1 MRAHGLLFAC
11 VLASCLLAQEPLYEA
26 ELIFPLD
33 RLHNHS
39 SSIVELPGGELMV
52 CWYRGSGERTA
63 DDVQIMAARR
73 AAGQSRWSEPFVLA
87 DTPGF
92 PDCNPVLFVDSRQRL
107 WLIWPVIIANE
118 WHTALL
124 KYRISTD
131 YRRPGPPQWQV
142 SEPWLVVPRNFQE
155 KVRRTVEPLLV
166 PDATELQRQWAKR
179 LLERAADKYFTRMGW
194 MPRNHPLELPSGR
207 ILVPLYS
214 DGFSFSLIGI
224 TDDGGMTWSTSEPL
238 VGPGSIQPTLARK
251 RDGTLVAYMRDN
263 GPPPK
268 RIMTSVSRD
277 DGVTW
282 SAVTDTDIPNPGASM
297 EVIVLRD
304 GHWVMVYN
312 DTERGRNSLVVALS
326 DDEGASWKWKRHL
339 ELDRREQGAGSF
351 HYPSVIQA
359 SDGTIH
365 ITYSYFLNHLPEGEP
380 RKTIKHVRI
389 NTAWIRQGD
398 S

>member
-1 MRAHGLLFAC
+1 
-11 VLASCLLAQEPLYEA
+11 
-26 ELIFPLD
+26 
-33 RLHNHS
+33 
-39 SSIVELPGGELMV
+39 
-52 CWYRGSGERTA
+52 
-63 DDVQIMAARR
+63 
-73 AAGQSRWSEPFVLA
+73 
-87 DTPGF
+87 
-92 PDCNPVLFVDSRQRL
+92 
-107 WLIWPVIIANE
+107 
-118 WHTALL
+118 
-124 KYRISTD
+124 
-131 YRRPGPPQWQV
+131 
-142 SEPWLVVPRNFQE
+142 
-155 KVRRTVEPLLV
+155 
-166 PDATELQRQWAKR
+166 
-179 LLERAADKYFTRMGW
+179 
-194 MPRNHPLELPSGR
+194 
-207 ILVPLYS
+207 
-214 DGFSFSLIGI
+214 
-224 TDDGGMTWSTSEPL
+224 
-238 VGPGSIQPTLARK
+238 
-251 RDGTLVAYMRDN
+251 
-263 GPPPK
+263 
-268 RIMTSVSRD
+268 MTSVSRD

>member
-1 MRAHGLLFAC
+1 MRILPAF
-11 VLASCLLAQEPLYEA
+11 VLCLLAAAPTTAQQPLYEE

-73 AAGQSRWSEPFVLA
+73 KPGEKNWGEPFVLA

-92 PDCNPVLFVDSRQRL
+92 PDCNPVLFVDSRERL
-107 WLIWPVIIANE
+107 WLVWPVIVANE

-124 KYRISTD
+124 KYRISSD
-131 YRRPGPPQWQV
+131 YKRPGPPLWQV

-155 KVRRTVEPLLV
+155 KVRRAVEPLLV
-166 PDATELQRQWAKR
+166 PDAPQLQQLWAKR

-194 MPRNHPLELPSGR
+194 MPRNHPIELPSGR
-207 ILVPLYS
+207 ILLPLYS

-224 TDDGGMTWSTSEPL
+224 TDDGGQSWTTSEPL
-238 VGPGSIQPTLARK
+238 VGPGAVQPTLARK

-268 RIMTSVSRD
+268 RVMTSISHD

-282 SAVTDTDIPNPGASM
+282 
-297 EVIVLRD
+297 
-304 GHWVMVYN
+304 
-312 DTERGRNSLVVALS
+312 
-326 DDEGASWKWKRHL
+326 
-339 ELDRREQGAGSF
+339 
-351 HYPSVIQA
+351 
-359 SDGTIH
+359 
-365 ITYSYFLNHLPEGEP
+365 
-380 RKTIKHVRI
+380 
-389 NTAWIRQGD
+389 
-398 S
+398 